1 MDWKKYLEEELK
13 YYDENPDEDNDP
25 IECHSNSSMSLD
37 IDYSTSSWTVHLF
50 SCISL
55 HLLYFGW
62 IVCIIKEYKWISL
75 MSETVRTL
83 TITEAEETA
92 LVEIIRYFNDMGLPE
107 NVDSDDY
114 NSLTDK
120 VCEPA
125 FWEYN

>member
-1 MDWKKYLEEELK
+1 MWTGG
-13 YYDENPDEDNDP
+13 
-25 IECHSNSSMSLD
+25 SNSLGKNTTPTHTTPRASATSLQ
-37 IDYSTSSWTVHLF
+37 TVTRAPHTGCF
-50 SCISL
+50 
-55 HLLYFGW
+55 F
-62 IVCIIKEYKWISL
+62 CIIKEYTRIQL

-107 NVDSDDY
+107 NVDNDDY